1 MQERLRLLWQLE
13 EIDDAL
19 QMSREERESL
29 DDGSALKA
37 KVDALKAELDRQRR
51 ELREMRKE
59 MEDKELEA
67 RGLEERRRTMESR
80 MYGGYVSNPKELES
94 MEREVE
100 MLRRNQDRLEERVI
114 ELMYAIEDKNR
125 DIQLLE
131 EQLKAEDSEYQ
142 EVRRKYEEEYKRLS
156 EIIATLER
164 ERENLIPQIDP
175 SLLERYMEIRA
186 KVGGGVA
193 KVVRGVCGGCGFSIS
208 PRLITRLKEE
218 ETIVYCENC
227 GRILYLEE

>member
-1 MQERLRLLWQLE
+1 MREKLRLLWQLE

-19 QMSREERESL
+19 QRSREEREKL

-37 KVDALKAELDRQRR
+37 KVEALKAELERQKR
-51 ELREMRKE
+51 ELREMRRE

-67 RGLEERRRTMESR
+67 KGLEERRRTMERR

-100 MLRRNQDRLEERVI
+100 MLRRNQDRLEERVL
-114 ELMYAIEDKNR
+114 ELMFAIEDKCR
-125 DIQLLE
+125 DVQMLE
-131 EQLKAEDSEYQ
+131 EQLKAEDSGYQ
-142 EVRRKYEEEYKRLS
+142 EVRRKYEEEYGRLS
-156 EIIATLER
+156 ERIASLEKER
-164 ERENLIPQIDP
+164 EELLPQIDP
-175 SLLERYMEIRA
+175 TLLERYAEIRA

-193 KVVRGVCGGCGFSIS
+193 KVVMGVCGGCGFSIS
-208 PRLITRLKEE
+208 PRLLTRLKEG

>member
-1 MQERLRLLWQLE
+1 MQEKLKFLWQLE
-13 EIDDAL
+13 EIDNAL
-19 QMSREERESL
+19 QRTREKIESL

-37 KVDALKAELDRQRR
+37 KVDALKAELERQRR
-51 ELREMRKE
+51 ELREMRRE

-100 MLRRNQDRLEERVI
+100 MLRRNQDRLEERVL

-125 DIQLLE
+125 DIKFLE
-131 EQLKAEDSEYQ
+131 EQMKADDSAYQ
-142 EVRRKYEEEYKRLS
+142 EVRRKYEEEYRRLS
-156 EIIATLER
+156 ERIASLER
-164 ERENLIPQIDP
+164 EREELLPQIDP
-175 SLLERYMEIRA
+175 VLLERYEEIRA
-186 KVGGGVA
+186 REGSGVG
-193 KVVRGVCGGCGFSIS
+193 KVVMGVCSGCGFSIS
-208 PRLITRLKEE
+208 PRLLTRLKEG